1 MIFKLIFIV
10 TIIIIISKIIIVI
23 IIIYN
28 NNCHFNYFIKPKH
41 YISVKQFF
49 IALLLLGLWFLRK

>member
-10 TIIIIISKIIIVI
+10 AIIIIIIKIIIVI

-49 IALLLLGLWFLRK
+49 IALLLLGL